1 MLRIDVEELHGRA
14 LIRLEGAITGA
25 WVGELRHCWWE
36 TLACP
41 EYVTVVLEAVSSVDA
56 DGIALLEEMHGAGT
70 VLQGQGLMTTYIL
83 QQIQQGERESV
94 GRSV

>member
-1 MLRIDVEELHGRA
+1 
-14 LIRLEGAITGA
+14 
-25 WVGELRHCWWE
+25 
-36 TLACP
+36 
-41 EYVTVVLEAVSSVDA
+41 VVLEAVSSVDA